1 MSGEIRRLL
10 GKKTKA
16 VCVCTCVYVCAPV
29 LTLGNSWSLP
39 MMLLACGQN
48 LVACFF

>member
-1 MSGEIRRLL
+1 MSGEIRRGRRQTLC
-10 GKKTKA
+10 
-16 VCVCTCVYVCAPV
+16 VCVCMCVYVCTPV
-29 LTLGNSWSLP
+29 LTLGNSRSLP

>member
-16 VCVCTCVYVCAPV
+16 VYLCVCFYVCAPV
-29 LTLGNSWSLP
+29 LTLGNSPSLP
-39 MMLLACGQN
+39 KMFLACGQK